1 MGSIPGPVKWV
12 KGSGV
17 AEAVAEVTA
26 VAQIQSLAQELPYA
40 VGMTIKKK
48 KKRSSRDRKT
58 VPRKAFCNYAL
69 LNHKMGRNRHIKTTG
84 EDIPGRGNSMCKA

>member
-48 KKRSSRDRKT
+48 GVVET
-58 VPRKAFCNYAL
+58 
-69 LNHKMGRNRHIKTTG
+69 GRRYQ
-84 EDIPGRGNSMCKA
+84 GRPSAIMPY